1 MIALTFSLLIQM
13 ALAGQ
18 IHVGVN
24 GMVCAFCANGI
35 EKTFKKETAV
45 KDIKVDLDKKQV
57 FITTKDNQDID
68 DEKLKELITK
78 AGYTI
83 TTISRE
89 K

>member
-1 MIALTFSLLIQM
+1 MNSFILLLISQLTF
-13 ALAGQ
+13 AGQ

-35 EKTFKKETAV
+35 EKTFKKEASV
-45 KDIKVDLDKKQV
+45 EKVDVDLEKKIV
-57 FITTKDNQDID
+57 SITTKKDKDISD
-68 DEKLKELITK
+68 DHLKELITK

-83 TTISRE
+83 TTIHRE